1 MEQRDSTN
9 SCSTGE
15 KSWISRTFVALFVDF
30 HTELQYLKRE
40 EHFSNVYRG
49 CNNLSVIPGR
59 EARRTNLAIFLSESG
74 TSITVNHRRLYRTIE
89 SFASEHFKTEKELLK
104 HVLNEIVKDENID
117 VKGGRIWQYDSASQS
132 YRLIHQIGLIE
143 RLEQGYQIPVATY
156 PIFVRLGDQRSLIA
170 NETDRYLRKKG
181 IIRYS
186 ATGVGDRVP
195 YGDTQIYQ
203 YVLAINSDRLDQ
215 ESLPMLNII
224 SVAVSSLLSR
234 KRIEQK
240 ARMLAKDIDKARE
253 IQQSILPK
261 SSLRFH
267 HYDVFGQS
275 IPDRIVGG
283 DFFDY
288 LTTEEDK
295 DRLSIVVGDAASK
308 GLRAAAQAL
317 YVVGGIRMAVSYH
330 TKITTLMSRTNK
342 LLNQAFSEEQFVS
355 MFYTELF
362 NDKRGLVLY
371 ANAGHNSPILY
382 HAREDRVEV
391 LEPTG
396 QILGPF
402 PDETYNVENT
412 YLSIDDV
419 LVIYTDG
426 ISEARN
432 SSGDLFGEAR
442 IQKIVQ
448 EVAHKSSEEICKALM
463 DDIQK
468 YSRGSEETDD
478 RTIVVIKRIG

>member
-1 MEQRDSTN
+1 M
-9 SCSTGE
+9 
-15 KSWISRTFVALFVDF
+15 
-30 HTELQYLKRE
+30 
-40 EHFSNVYRG
+40 
-49 CNNLSVIPGR
+49 
-59 EARRTNLAIFLSESG
+59 
-74 TSITVNHRRLYRTIE
+74 NHRRLYRTIE
-89 SFASEHFKTEKELLK
+89 SFASEHFKTEKDLLK
-104 HVLNEIVKDENID
+104 HVLNEIVKDENIA
-117 VKGGRIWQYDSASQS
+117 VKGGRIWQFDSSTQS

-143 RLEQGYQIPVATY
+143 RLDQGYRIQVANY

-170 NETDRYLRKKG
+170 IETDSYLMKKG

-186 ATGVGDRVP
+186 ATGVGEKVP
-195 YGDTQIYQ
+195 YADTQIYQ
-203 YVLAINSDRLDQ
+203 YVLAVNSDTIDNDQ
-215 ESLPMLNII
+215 LPMLNII

-240 ARMLAKDIDKARE
+240 ARQLAKDIDKARE
-253 IQQSILPK
+253 IQQSILPEP
-261 SSLRFH
+261 SLRFH
-267 HYDVFGQS
+267 HYDIHGIS

-288 LTTEEDK
+288 LYGDEDK

-317 YVVGGIRMAVSYH
+317 YVVGGIRMAVSYN

-355 MFYTELF
+355 LFYTELF
-362 NDKRGLVLY
+362 NDKKGLILY

-402 PDETYNVENT
+402 PEETYNVENT
-412 YLSIDDV
+412 YLSVDDV

-426 ISEARN
+426 ISEAHN
-432 SSGDLFGEAR
+432 TNGDLYGEPR
-442 IQKIVQ
+442 LQKLIQ
-448 EVAHKSSEEICKALM
+448 EYAHKSAQELCSIVME
-463 DDIQK
+463 DVQK
-468 YSRGSEETDD
+468 YSRGSDETDD
-478 RTIVVIKRIG
+478 RTMVVIKRIN

>member
-1 MEQRDSTN
+1 M
-9 SCSTGE
+9 
-15 KSWISRTFVALFVDF
+15 
-30 HTELQYLKRE
+30 
-40 EHFSNVYRG
+40 
-49 CNNLSVIPGR
+49 
-59 EARRTNLAIFLSESG
+59 
-74 TSITVNHRRLYRTIE
+74 NHRRLYRTIE

-104 HVLNEIVKDENID
+104 HVLNEIVKDDNIA
-117 VKGGRIWQYDSASQS
+117 VKGGRIWQYDPSSQS
-132 YRLIHQIGLIE
+132 FHLIHQIGQIE
-143 RLEQGYQIPVATY
+143 RLEQGYKIPVASY

-186 ATGVGDRVP
+186 ATGVGERVP
-195 YGDTQIYQ
+195 YKDAQVYQ
-203 YVLAINSDRLDQ
+203 YVLALNSDKIDQ
-215 ESLPMLNII
+215 ELLPMLNII
-224 SVAVSSLLSR
+224 SVAVSSLLSG
-234 KRIEQK
+234 KKIERR

-253 IQQSILPK
+253 IQQSILPE

-267 HYDVFGQS
+267 HYDIYGTS

-288 LTTEEDK
+288 LLADEDR

-317 YVVGGIRMAVSYH
+317 YIAGGIRMAVSYYS
-330 TKITTLMSRTNK
+330 KITTLMSRTNK
-342 LLNQAFSEEQFVS
+342 LLNQAFAEDQFVS

-362 NDKRGLVLY
+362 NDKKGLVLY

-382 HAREDRVEV
+382 HAREDRIEI

-412 YLSIDDV
+412 YLSVDDV
-419 LVIYTDG
+419 MLIYTDG

-432 SSGDLFGEAR
+432 TSGELYGEAR
-442 IQKIVQ
+442 IQRILQ
-448 EVAHKSSEEICKALM
+448 EYAHKSSREICATM
-463 DDIQK
+463 MEDVQK

-478 RTIVVIKRIG
+478 RTVVVVKRVE